1 MIVSVQ
7 HEDDAT
13 WYFSPV
19 IAWTCAEISAAIIAL
34 SLPAL
39 RAIFGFVKERR
50 STKDQ
55 SYSNGS
61 EGIGLDSVPRSL
73 TKPRLFRG
81 SDIYENT
88 TEVDCARTPSREA
101 LWDGGVDRKIR
112 VTDTVDIDVRD

>member
-1 MIVSVQ
+1 MIVAVQ
-7 HEDDAT
+7 HPEDAT
-13 WYFSPV
+13 WFFSPV

-61 EGIGLDSVPRSL
+61 EGIGLESVPRAF
-73 TKPRLFRG
+73 KPRLFRG

-88 TEVDCARTPSREA
+88 VEVDCARTPSREA
-101 LWDGGVDRKIR
+101 LWDGGVDQKIR
-112 VTDTVDIDVRD
+112 VTDTIDIDVRE